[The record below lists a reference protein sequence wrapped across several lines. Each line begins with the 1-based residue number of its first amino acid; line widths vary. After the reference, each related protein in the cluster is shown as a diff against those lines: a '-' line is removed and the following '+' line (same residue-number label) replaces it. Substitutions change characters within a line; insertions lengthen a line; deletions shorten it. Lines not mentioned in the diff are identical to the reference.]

1 MRGFAARGAH
11 ERARRGARAVALP
24 RRRLQGGQAAARL
37 GIGRVHRRLGPR
49 RRARPHGPLQA
60 QGGGAKVASAGVAAR
75 LPRAGRLHWLGA
87 ERLCVARLERSAQ
100 GRLLQSGAVPAAFG
114 GDRAAAAALAPAAR
128 SVAADAN
135 LALRPGA
142 CSCRDVSRLT
152 KRFAP
157 RRHAATLRERRSL
170 APLSGGGPGRVLLCA
185 TVGEPRH
192 LQPLQRAVLQ
202 VLARTGG
209 GSGHAGRA
217 LDVDAS
223 AARGALPRVQAAA
236 LRARLQRH
244 VGGRLRD
251 LYLLA
256 GPLAPIDGP
265 ASARGTRR
273 AASRVVG

>member
-49 RRARPHGPLQA
+49 RSPRPHGPLQA

-75 LPRAGRLHWLGA
+75 LPCAGRLHRLGA
-87 ERLCVARLERSAQ
+87 ERLGVARLERSAQ
-100 GRLLQSGAVPAAFG
+100 GRVLQSGAVPAAFG

-128 SVAADAN
+128 GVAADAN
-135 LALRPGA
+135 LALRP
-142 CSCRDVSRLT
+142 
-152 KRFAP
+152 
-157 RRHAATLRERRSL
+157 
-170 APLSGGGPGRVLLCA
+170 GGGPGRVLLCA

-209 GSGHAGRA
+209 GPGHAGRA
-217 LDVDAS
+217 LDVDAA

-251 LYLLA
+251 LYFLA

-265 ASARGTRR
+265 ASARGTWR
-273 AASRVVG
+273 AASGVVG